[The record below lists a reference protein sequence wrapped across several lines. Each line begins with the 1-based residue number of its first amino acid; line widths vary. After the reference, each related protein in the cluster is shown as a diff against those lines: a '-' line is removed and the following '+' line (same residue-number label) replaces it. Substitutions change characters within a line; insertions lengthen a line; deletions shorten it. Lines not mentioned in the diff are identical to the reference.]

1 MSHFVQFVARVH
13 VISRTGQPEVDQRA
27 EVEKLLG
34 CFVWM
39 RREAHS
45 CEPDAT
51 ERVRSDLQHLHDRL
65 RSEIIRRDLNCCSV
79 VLVYERVLVSLIIGA
94 LSDGRAVIAL
104 GSWSILF

>member
-1 MSHFVQFVARVH
+1 MSHFVQFVARMH

-45 CEPDAT
+45 GEPDAT

-65 RSEIIRRDLNCCSV
+65 RSEIIRRDLNRRS
-79 VLVYERVLVSLIIGA
+79 VLVEYARALVAQKIGPH
-94 LSDGRAVIAL
+94 SDARADIAH
-104 GSWSILF
+104 GAWSK